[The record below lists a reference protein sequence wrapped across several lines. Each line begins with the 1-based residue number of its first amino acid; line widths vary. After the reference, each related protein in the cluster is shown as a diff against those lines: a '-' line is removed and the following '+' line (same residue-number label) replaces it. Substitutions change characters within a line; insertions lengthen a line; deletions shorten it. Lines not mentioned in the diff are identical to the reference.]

1 MIMRILSAA
10 LLMAASLGATPLLA
24 NEPKP
29 TARIDLT
36 GLDLTMP
43 KAVQRAEHRIGRA
56 VRAACRNNVE
66 HLSPGASR
74 SARLCR
80 DEMGNLALTKLR
92 ALQRHQMAVR

>member
-1 MIMRILSAA
+1 MTMRILSAA
-10 LLMAASLGATPLLA
+10 LWVAASFAAAPLLA

-36 GLDLTMP
+36 GLDLTTP
-43 KAVQRAEHRIGRA
+43 KAVQRAERRIDRA
-56 VRAACRNNVE
+56 VQTACRNDVE
-66 HLSPGASR
+66 HLSPRASR

-80 DEMGNLALTKLR
+80 EEMRGLALTKLR